1 MAKEESRN
9 QNPDLQSIRKEIN
22 DLDARFLDL
31 LAQRRALSQEV
42 IKTKLSSDSPV
53 RDFARE
59 QSLLA
64 DRISLGR
71 EKGLDSH
78 YVTRIFHEIL
88 EDSIR
93 IQHSAL
99 IKSRDSHDLGKKKV
113 AYHGLPGAYC
123 ELACEQHSAV
133 RGVAFT
139 TVGYPTF
146 SEVVK
151 AVSTGE
157 VDYALIPVENTTL
170 GVIKEVLD
178 LLLNSNLHI
187 VGEEKFRIDHCLLAV
202 NGASL
207 DDIER
212 VHCSHLSFL
221 DCKEFVESL
230 CNHLEYQLD
239 SAIAAR
245 TVASLAD
252 KKSAAI
258 ASERAAE
265 HYGLSVLKRG
275 ISTHRDNFVRS
286 LLVSKT
292 PETFDLRIPCKT
304 SLVFATANHS
314 GALVEA
320 LQVFRDHGINLSK
333 LESHPIKDNPWQEMF
348 YLDLYGN
355 LSDDN
360 VANAIKE
367 LTRCTRFLRVMGS
380 YPSIDIERSEPGKGG
395 KENEDLKPHSSKEI
409 MADEPVAKKSKSYS
423 LASRDHKSDNT
434 VVKVG
439 AATFGAEGSFFV
451 IAGPCSVE
459 SEQQIMQCAQHAKE
473 HGVSVLRGGCF
484 KPRTSP
490 YAFQG
495 LGLRGIELL
504 RAAGSAFGLPIVT
517 EVMAPED
524 VQPVAK
530 YSDMLQIGARN
541 MQNFNLLKAVGAAR
555 LPVMLKRGMSS
566 SIDDLL
572 NAAEYILAH
581 GNHQVILCERGIRTF
596 ETATRATLDLSA
608 VPVLKRETHLPV
620 IVDPSHAA
628 GDRALVPSLAMAAR
642 AVGADGVMIEFHPE
656 PEKALSDGPQA
667 LRFHQFAELMK
678 YLL

>member
-1 MAKEESRN
+1 MAKEEPQN
-9 QNPDLQSIRKEIN
+9 QNPDLRSIRSEIN
-22 DLDARFLDL
+22 DLDAKVLDL

-42 IKTKLSSDSPV
+42 IKTKLSTDSPV

-64 DRISLGR
+64 DRIALGR
-71 EKGLDSH
+71 DKGLDSH

-99 IKSRDSHDLGKKKV
+99 IKSRDSHEPRKKKV
-113 AYHGLPGAYC
+113 AYHGLPGSYC

-146 SEVVK
+146 SEVIK
-151 AVSTGE
+151 AVSSGAAE
-157 VDYALIPVENTTL
+157 YALIPVENTTL
-170 GVIKEVLD
+170 GAIKEVLD
-178 LLLNSNLHI
+178 LLLNSNLYI
-187 VGEEKFRIDHCLLAV
+187 VGEEKFRIDHCLLGV

-207 DDIER
+207 EDIER

-221 DCKEFVESL
+221 DCKEFVEGL
-230 CNHLEYQLD
+230 CKHLEYQLD
-239 SAIAAR
+239 SAIAAS
-245 TVASLAD
+245 TVASLGD
-252 KKSAAI
+252 KKLAAI

-265 HYGLSVLKRG
+265 HYGLSVLRRG
-275 ISTHRDNFVRS
+275 ISTHSDNFVRS
-286 LLVSKT
+286 LLVSQK
-292 PETFDLRIPCKT
+292 PESFDLRIPCKT

-320 LQVFRDHGINLSK
+320 LQVFREHGINLSK
-333 LESHPIKDNPWQEMF
+333 LESHPIKENPWQEMF
-348 YLDLYGN
+348 YLDLHGN
-355 LSDDN
+355 VGETNL
-360 VANAIKE
+360 ANALKE

-380 YPSIDIERSEPGKGG
+380 YPSIDIERSEPLSQSNDGG
-395 KENEDLKPHSSKEI
+395 RSTCSRSGGPI
-409 MADEPVAKKSKSYS
+409 TDEPVAKKPKRYS
-423 LASRDHKSDNT
+423 LVSRDHKRENT
-434 VVKVG
+434 IVKVG
-439 AATFGAEGSFFV
+439 AATFGLEGSFWV

-459 SEQQIMQCAQHAKE
+459 SEQQVMQCAQHAKE
-473 HGVSVLRGGCF
+473 HRVAVLRGGCF

-495 LGLRGIELL
+495 LGLMGLELL
-504 RAAGSAFGLPIVT
+504 KAAGSSFGLPVVT

-524 VQPVAK
+524 VPSVAK
-530 YSDMLQIGARN
+530 CSDMLQIGARN
-541 MQNFNLLKAVGAAR
+541 MQNFNLLKAVGATR
-555 LPVMLKRGMSS
+555 LPVLLKRGMSS

-581 GNHQVILCERGIRTF
+581 GNHQVVLCERGIRTF

-608 VPVLKRETHLPV
+608 IPVLKRETHLPV
-620 IVDPSHAA
+620 VVDPSHAA
-628 GDRALVPSLAMAAR
+628 GDRALVPALAMAAK

-678 YLL
+678 HLL